1 MTNKLKLLAG
11 ILMLAISLPAFAG
24 SCPKDM
30 KKIDAALADNPSVSA
45 SDMSRIKELRASGEA
60 LHKAGKHAD
69 SVADLHEA
77 MRLLGI
83 E

>member
-1 MTNKLKLLAG
+1 MTKKFKILPG
-11 ILMLAISLPAFAG
+11 ILMLAISLPVFAG

-45 SDMSRIKELRASGEA
+45 SDMSRIKELRSSGEK
-60 LHKAGKHAD
+60 LHKSGKHAD
-69 SVADLHEA
+69 SVADLHAA
-77 MRLLGI
+77 MKLLGI

>member
-1 MTNKLKLLAG
+1 MTNKFKVLPG
-11 ILMLAISLPAFAG
+11 ILMLAISLPVFAA

-30 KKIDAALADNPSVSA
+30 KTIDAALAGNPSVSA
-45 SDMSRIKELRASGEA
+45 SDMSRIKELRASGEN
-60 LHKAGKHAD
+60 LHKSGQHAD

-77 MRLLGI
+77 MKLLGI

>member
-1 MTNKLKLLAG
+1 MNKKFKILPG
-11 ILMLAISLPAFAG
+11 ILMLAISLPVFAG

-30 KKIDAALADNPSVSA
+30 KKIDAALEGNPSVSA
-45 SDMSRIKELRASGEA
+45 SDMARVKELRASGEA

>member
-1 MTNKLKLLAG
+1 MTNKLKILAG
-11 ILMLAISLPAFAG
+11 IFMLAISLPVFAF
-24 SCPKDM
+24 SCPTDM
-30 KKIDAALADNPSVSA
+30 KKIDAALAGNPSVSA
-45 SDMSRIKELRASGEA
+45 SDMSRIKELRASGEK

-77 MRLLGI
+77 MELLGI

>member
-1 MTNKLKLLAG
+1 MSTKLKILPG
-11 ILMLAISLPAFAG
+11 ILMLAISFPVFAG

-30 KKIDAALADNPSVSA
+30 KKIDAALAGNPSVSA
-45 SDMSRIKELRASGEA
+45 SDMARIKELRASGEA
-60 LHKAGKHAD
+60 LHKAGKHSD

-77 MRLLGI
+77 MRMLGI

>member
-1 MTNKLKLLAG
+1 MTHKFKILPAAMLLVF
-11 ILMLAISLPAFAG
+11 SLPAFAG

-30 KKIDAALADNPSVSA
+30 KAIDAALAANPSVSA
-45 SDMSRIKELRASGEA
+45 ADMARIKELRASGEQ
-60 LHKAGKHAD
+60 LHKAGNHSQ

-77 MRLLGI
+77 MKLLGI